1 MRSRVLAL
9 LATCALILAGCSSLP
24 RAGEVHEVNP
34 SPTEAGDIGLT
45 AQPPGEG
52 DEPEKIVSGFL
63 VASRAGLDDD
73 FVVARQYLMDSA
85 ASEWNPLA
93 QVRVYSD
100 SQNTQI
106 STIDSGAIRVT
117 VGSLGSL
124 SGSGVYTESAND
136 AVITTDF
143 SLAKNADGQWRIVS
157 LEDGILLSE
166 HLFDQ
171 LYVKS
176 PLYFLSTDSSA
187 LVADLRWYPR
197 KTFATNAVDG
207 LLAGPSQWLAGGVH
221 TAFPSGTS
229 RAMAVDVNNGVATV
243 DLSTEVLAASDA
255 EQTLLATQ
263 LQRTLTASTDIQSV
277 QITVAG
283 APLGA
288 DANADLSAYPF
299 GSFSLS
305 VLADGLPAQVSGGSA
320 VPAIDNPALQEA
332 DLSDLAV
339 GYDAD
344 QTQYAA
350 LANGGK
356 DLMWID
362 TRGAFAYSLYSGE
375 LLIRPSFDSFGW
387 VWTGETANSGTLVA
401 LENDGTVAQLQAG
414 WLDGVNVRDIAVSRE
429 GTRIVVVCDVGG
441 EAMIYVASITRDN
454 QGVPAALGDPVT
466 VGQRLADVTEL
477 AWMGPVTLVV
487 LGKTAAGSETSLY
500 SVEIGGP
507 MSRIAAPYTGTI
519 RLTAGRDE
527 SSITVLTDKGNAY
540 GYDGG
545 SWRSIATEVSAVAYP
560 G

>member
-1 MRSRVLAL
+1 
-9 LATCALILAGCSSLP
+9 
-24 RAGEVHEVNP
+24 
-34 SPTEAGDIGLT
+34 
-45 AQPPGEG
+45 
-52 DEPEKIVSGFL
+52 
-63 VASRAGLDDD
+63 
-73 FVVARQYLMDSA
+73 MDSA

-124 SGSGVYTESAND
+124 SSSGVYTESAND

-143 SLAKNADGQWRIVS
+143 SLTKNADGQWRIVS
-157 LEDGILLSE
+157 LEDGILFSE

-229 RAMAVDVNNGVATV
+229 RAMAVDVTNGVATV

-320 VPAIDNPALQEA
+320 VPMIDNPALPEA

-350 LANGGK
+350 LANGGRTSCGS
-356 DLMWID
+356 
-362 TRGAFAYSLYSGE
+362 TRAVLSRIRSIPGSCLSG
-375 LLIRPSFDSFGW
+375 RRSMPSAGC
-387 VWTGETANSGTLVA
+387 GRARRR
-401 LENDGTVAQLQAG
+401 TVAP
-414 WLDGVNVRDIAVSRE
+414 WSFWR
-429 GTRIVVVCDVGG
+429 T
-441 EAMIYVASITRDN
+441 
-454 QGVPAALGDPVT
+454 
-466 VGQRLADVTEL
+466 
-477 AWMGPVTLVV
+477 
-487 LGKTAAGSETSLY
+487 TA
-500 SVEIGGP
+500 P
-507 MSRIAAPYTGTI
+507 
-519 RLTAGRDE
+519 
-527 SSITVLTDKGNAY
+527 
-540 GYDGG
+540 
-545 SWRSIATEVSAVAYP
+545 WRSCKPDGLVGSMCVISRFHVRGRASSSCAMWA
-560 G
+560 GKQRSMSHQSLAMARACRQRWAIL